1 MMGWV
6 DDGMMMMMMMMVV
19 VMMIMMKMKIEGDN
33 GMNVTIYL
41 SPYQRM
47 SL

>member
-6 DDGMMMMMMMMVV
+6 DDGMMMMMMMM
-19 VMMIMMKMKIEGDN
+19 MKMKIEGNN

-41 SPYQRM
+41 SQYQRM